1 MSSYRV
7 LLSMTSV
14 TACGGH
20 IKKITRQ
27 WYVIANDISDGLRW
41 TDRQTNRQTCRTGCQ
56 TNRTG
61 QIDLP
66 ADKHNKLSDKPDRQT
81 YPPTHRKTGQIDRP
95 VDKHNKLSDKPDR
108 HTYQPAHRQDRLVR
122 QTRQRDGQ
130 GRTGSR
136 TDGQTG
142 WQTGQTN
149 KPDRQRQ
156 NRKTGQTD
164 RQTNRTGRPAG
175 RWDRQTNRAGRE
187 TERQTNWRGKPD
199 RQTGWHIGQTDR

>member
-66 ADKHNKLSDKPDRQT
+66 ADKHNKLSDKPDR
-81 YPPTHRKTGQIDRP
+81 
-95 VDKHNKLSDKPDR
+95 

-149 KPDRQRQ
+149 KPDRQR
-156 NRKTGQTD
+156 
-164 RQTNRTGRPAG
+164 
-175 RWDRQTNRAGRE
+175 
-187 TERQTNWRGKPD
+187 
-199 RQTGWHIGQTDR
+199 